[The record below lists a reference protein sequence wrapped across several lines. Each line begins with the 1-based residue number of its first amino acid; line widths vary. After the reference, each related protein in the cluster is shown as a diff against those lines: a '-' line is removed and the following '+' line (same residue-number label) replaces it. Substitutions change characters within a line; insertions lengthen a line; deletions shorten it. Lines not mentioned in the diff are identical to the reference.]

1 VRKVILIILVL
12 LSKLVMASL
21 PGPAY
26 PHDIYSQNEHYYF
39 HAVPFENYDWTKL
52 GKTIVYDSKTK
63 KELYR
68 ISEYVSPGSFITNN
82 GRTVIDIEHTLI
94 NPLKKTDE
102 ETIMI
107 FFVDGKKVREFNIA
121 NVYNEKLTIQI
132 FERVSYWEEHLFIHN
147 DILYILTFDDQV
159 ILLNANDGELI
170 AVKDKE
176 IIQAQFDFN
185 KLPQLRSIE
194 YTEVKYPDI
203 YGFPDLIDGN
213 ELKTVLMNHLNMKAV
228 EEGEQ
233 YVFYVWMSVIID
245 RKGSAKVYYL
255 NANKKGSEEELT
267 SLKDQIEKWFKN
279 AKFKT
284 NLLPPDCDEWVF
296 KDFLYLVEK

>member
-1 VRKVILIILVL
+1 MRKVLLVILIL

-26 PHDIYSQNEHYYF
+26 PHDLYSQNEHYYF

-63 KELYR
+63 KEMYR

-82 GRTVIDIEHTLI
+82 GRTVIDIEYTLI

-102 ETIMI
+102 ETIMT
-107 FFVDGKKVREFNIA
+107 FFIDGKKLKEFNIA
-121 NVYNEKLTIQI
+121 NVYKEKLTIQI
-132 FERVSYWEEHLFIHN
+132 FERVSYWEENLFIYN
-147 DILYILTFDDQV
+147 DTLYIFTLDDQA
-159 ILLNANDGELI
+159 ILLNAKDGELI

-176 IIQAQFDFN
+176 IIQAQFDLEN
-185 KLPQLRSIE
+185 LPRLKSKE
-194 YTEVKYPDI
+194 YTDVKYPDV
-203 YGFPDLIDGN
+203 YGFPDLKNGSK
-213 ELKTVLMNHLNMKAV
+213 LKTVLTNHLNMKAV

-233 YVFYVWMSVIID
+233 YMFYAWMSIVID
-245 RKGSAKVYYL
+245 RKGSAKIYYL
-255 NANKKGSEEELT
+255 NANKKASEEELT
-267 SLKDQIEKWFKN
+267 PLKDKIEQWFKN

-284 NLLPPDCDEWVF
+284 NLIPPECDEWVF